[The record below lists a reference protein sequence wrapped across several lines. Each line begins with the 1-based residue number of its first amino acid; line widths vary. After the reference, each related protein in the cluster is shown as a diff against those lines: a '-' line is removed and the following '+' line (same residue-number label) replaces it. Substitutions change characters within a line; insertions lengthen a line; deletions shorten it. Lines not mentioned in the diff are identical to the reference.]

1 MHGVRRQRRAPPS
14 EPEDALQA
22 RRDAEKRKIDEYV
35 QLCEKLYAKRAAGD
49 CSAEALD
56 LTTKILTLNPEFQ
69 SAWAFRRRILQDQ
82 LGRDQ
87 DADARQKR
95 LEADLQLTNIAL
107 RRNPKNYSV
116 WEHRKWVLDT
126 MPQADWS
133 QELALVEAYLQKDG
147 RNFHTWDYR
156 RYVMAN
162 FLVASPAEGSEL
174 SKGQPTLRTELAFTG
189 RKISENFSNF
199 SAWHYRTKLLG
210 KLWAEQGLD
219 VRDAARQA
227 SLNSEFE
234 LVRQALWSDPNDQSA
249 WLYHRWLI
257 GQVPL
262 EGVRR
267 EIKGCEELLEEEP
280 DCRWVLDSI
289 VTYKRILSKQLEQQA
304 GGPADEADALKMEC
318 VDMLQRLQEVDPMRR
333 ARYVDLS
340 LEIVPARR

>member
-1 MHGVRRQRRAPPS
+1 MSLEQARLSPLSSPKRPSRDNGQCSLSRAYIGLPDHAFRNGVQHGVRRQRRAPPS

-147 RNFHTWDYR
+147 RN
-156 RYVMAN
+156 
-162 FLVASPAEGSEL
+162 
-174 SKGQPTLRTELAFTG
+174 
-189 RKISENFSNF
+189 
-199 SAWHYRTKLLG
+199 
-210 KLWAEQGLD
+210 
-219 VRDAARQA
+219 
-227 SLNSEFE
+227 
-234 LVRQALWSDPNDQSA
+234 
-249 WLYHRWLI
+249 
-257 GQVPL
+257 
-262 EGVRR
+262 
-267 EIKGCEELLEEEP
+267 CE
-280 DCRWVLDSI
+280 
-289 VTYKRILSKQLEQQA
+289 
-304 GGPADEADALKMEC
+304 
-318 VDMLQRLQEVDPMRR
+318 
-333 ARYVDLS
+333 
-340 LEIVPARR
+340 